1 MNKEKIQGIQ
11 MIGTQRSGS
20 NLLRVMLD
28 TIDQISA
35 PHPPHILQRFIPL
48 LPKYG
53 DLNKPDHFQR
63 LAADVC
69 ELVNCNPVPWE
80 GVQLDVEQI
89 LSQCHQSTIYE
100 LFRVIYETAARQ
112 HGASYW
118 LCKSMKNMFYA
129 EGIESTGIRPYYIY
143 LYRDGRDVALSFQKA
158 IVGEK
163 HIYSLAQA
171 WNKDQ
176 EEALRW
182 KEKCEPSRFYM
193 LNYET
198 LIANPEQEMR
208 RLCAFLQVE
217 YTDKIMDYYESRE
230 SRNTAVAGKMWSN
243 VTKPILKN
251 NSKKFMKELS
261 PEDICIFESVAGDML
276 VKLGYELVT
285 PADKLISRFSDEEVA
300 RFNELNAQLKQA
312 FRQKMDPADL
322 EKRRKQ
328 AELVER
334 IKQYEPW

>member
-89 LSQCHQSTIYE
+89 LSQCRQSTIYE

-129 EGIESTGIRPYYIY
+129 EGIESTGIRPYYIFCIVTAGMWPCRFRKRS
-143 LYRDGRDVALSFQKA
+143 LGKNIFILWPRPGRKIRKKPCAGRK
-158 IVGEK
+158 
-163 HIYSLAQA
+163 
-171 WNKDQ
+171 N
-176 EEALRW
+176 
-182 KEKCEPSRFYM
+182 
-193 LNYET
+193 
-198 LIANPEQEMR
+198 ANLP
-208 RLCAFLQVE
+208 V
-217 YTDKIMDYYESRE
+217 S
-230 SRNTAVAGKMWSN
+230 
-243 VTKPILKN
+243 
-251 NSKKFMKELS
+251 
-261 PEDICIFESVAGDML
+261 IC
-276 VKLGYELVT
+276 
-285 PADKLISRFSDEEVA
+285 
-300 RFNELNAQLKQA
+300 
-312 FRQKMDPADL
+312 
-322 EKRRKQ
+322 
-328 AELVER
+328 
-334 IKQYEPW
+334 